1 MKMRK
6 WKELF
11 GVFWF
16 ICTKALRKSPVL
28 FVSSNFLGCLA
39 GILIGLQTT
48 VMAVFFNI
56 IADTNASGHSGIY
69 MWGGIL
75 GTVLLLNEVVN
86 GVMNYAYECLER
98 KSVAEFKGMLHDKMS
113 RISPVDY
120 ERPEFLDMVEKAS
133 KGATDATKF
142 ISEVTMLF
150 TTYIPYLIY
159 MGVYLFFTN
168 HILCL
173 SLLSI
178 FVPVVVNQYIKG
190 KIYSNAENCAAAER
204 RKKEYY
210 RSCIYD
216 MEYIK
221 ETRLLHKTFF
231 FLKKFEASLKTLLRL
246 EQDAERRAD
255 CQEAVMAGI
264 TLAGYG
270 GVLSLLIYSLLCREI
285 AVGDFAAI
293 FASVGM
299 MYGIMCE
306 IVEGRIGSISR
317 NFGVVQ
323 NFIRF
328 VNTPEGFF
336 EKNGGERADGEENA
350 AIVLKEVCFRYP
362 EACEDVLHKIDLTVK
377 SGETVAIVGE
387 NGAGKSTLMKVMM
400 GLYQPS
406 AGSVLTGGEDIA
418 DTDCFDGV
426 SAVFQQYQKYQMN
439 VADNVMISDPRK
451 GKPKNEEV
459 YTVEEALEQ
468 VGMPPAD
475 DAVFPEGL
483 NTILSRQFGGK
494 ELSGGQWQRIAIAR
508 GIYRERG
515 ILFLDEPTAAIDPLE
530 ESDLYYQFEKMCR
543 KKTAVI
549 VTHRM
554 GCARIADRI
563 VVLHKGMI
571 VEAGTHEE
579 LYHARGYYRK
589 YWDAQAVQML

>member
-1 MKMRK
+1 
-6 WKELF
+6 
-11 GVFWF
+11 
-16 ICTKALRKSPVL
+16 
-28 FVSSNFLGCLA
+28 
-39 GILIGLQTT
+39 
-48 VMAVFFNI
+48 
-56 IADTNASGHSGIY
+56 
-69 MWGGIL
+69 
-75 GTVLLLNEVVN
+75 
-86 GVMNYAYECLER
+86 
-98 KSVAEFKGMLHDKMS
+98 
-113 RISPVDY
+113 
-120 ERPEFLDMVEKAS
+120 
-133 KGATDATKF
+133 
-142 ISEVTMLF
+142 
-150 TTYIPYLIY
+150 
-159 MGVYLFFTN
+159 
-168 HILCL
+168 
-173 SLLSI
+173 
-178 FVPVVVNQYIKG
+178 
-190 KIYSNAENCAAAER
+190 
-204 RKKEYY
+204 
-210 RSCIYD
+210 
-216 MEYIK
+216 
-221 ETRLLHKTFF
+221 
-231 FLKKFEASLKTLLRL
+231 
-246 EQDAERRAD
+246 
-255 CQEAVMAGI
+255 MAGI

-270 GVLSLLIYSLLCREI
+270 GVLSLLIYSLLRREI
-285 AVGDFAAI
+285 AMGDFAAI

-306 IVEGRIGSISR
+306 IVEGRIGSISQ

-328 VNTPEGFF
+328 LNTPEGFF

-439 VADNVMISDPRK
+439 VADNVMISDPKK

-475 DAVFPEGL
+475 DTVFPEGL

-530 ESDLYYQFEKMCR
+530 ESELYIQFEKMCQE
-543 KKTAVI
+543 KTAVI

-571 VEAGTHEE
+571 VEDGTHEE

-589 YWDAQAVQML
+589 YWDAQTVQTL